1 MWRHKD
7 KNNNYI
13 ARLNPLEKSFRVYYE
28 EIGNRRQTKIIR
40 SDMLNHK
47 KLIDVKINTF
57 KTVGGIG
64 LWQKSGDFLLFD
76 GLKVCG

>member
-28 EIGNRRQTKIIR
+28 EIGNRRQTQIIGV
-40 SDMLNHK
+40 
-47 KLIDVKINTF
+47 I
-57 KTVGGIG
+57 
-64 LWQKSGDFLLFD
+64 
-76 GLKVCG
+76 C